1 MVNITKEKTQELI
14 GLYGFKKLTD
24 VQKACL
30 EAAAKNR
37 DIVAISST
45 GTGKTHAFLL
55 PIAEKVDFNIDRT
68 QVVIS
73 SPTREL
79 ALQLYDVFKL
89 IKEVYKKAR
98 IKLLTGGSDNKR
110 VKESLK
116 REPQI
121 VIGTPGRLRDLYE
134 SGDLRVDHT
143 EIFVIDEA
151 DMTLEFGFL
160 EDIDKIFAK
169 MVRHP
174 EVMCFSAT
182 LPEGLRPFI
191 KKYLEDPDIIEVK
204 TNEGFDPD
212 IEHIMISCRHMSYE
226 DALVSIL
233 GGFKPYTCIIFAND
247 RNTCE
252 KTFEKL
258 RSLGLSVGML
268 HGGLEQRQRKR
279 IMKAIVHHDYT
290 YLVAT
295 DIAARGLD
303 IDGVTHVVSLGLP
316 SDLSFYVHRSGR
328 TGRSGKKG
336 TCFLLYRDED
346 LNGIASLKQKGIT
359 FKAMSFKGGNWKD
372 VKNRQKPKGKEEIL
386 EKEIAKTLHRKK
398 EKVKPNYKKKKTQAI
413 EKIKRKK
420 RQEFIRQKIK
430 EEKKAR
436 YKAQGKNR

>member
-1 MVNITKEKTQELI
+1 MKEIKEKTQELI
-14 GLYGFKKLTD
+14 ELYGFKRLTD
-24 VQKACL
+24 VQVACL
-30 EAAAKNR
+30 EAAKKDK

-55 PIAEKVDFNIDRT
+55 PIVEKVDFDKEST

-79 ALQLYDVFKL
+79 ALQLYDVFKE
-89 IKEVYKKAR
+89 IKKVYKNAK

-110 VKESLK
+110 IKESLK

-143 EIFVIDEA
+143 EIFVVDEA

-204 TNEGFDPD
+204 SNEGFDPD
-212 IEHIMISCRHMSYE
+212 IKHTLISCRHMSYE

-233 GGFKPYTCIIFAND
+233 KGFKPYTCIIFAND
-247 RNTCE
+247 RTTCE
-252 KTFEKL
+252 NTFNKL
-258 RSLGLSVGML
+258 NGLGLSVGML

-279 IMKAIVHHDYT
+279 VLKAIMHHDYT

-303 IDGVTHVVSLGLP
+303 IEGVTHVVSLGLP
-316 SDLSFYVHRSGR
+316 SDLSFYIHRAGR
-328 TGRSGKKG
+328 TGRSGKEG
-336 TCFLLYRDED
+336 TCFLLYKDED
-346 LNGIASLKQKGIT
+346 LKGIASLRQKGIE
-359 FKAMSFKGGNWKD
+359 FKAMAFKGDTWKE
-372 VKNRQKPKGKEEIL
+372 VKVRQRPKGKDEAL

-436 YKAQGKNR
+436 YKAQGRNK